1 MHPQASRVRL
11 RRSWSPI
18 TESLLVTTE
27 CWLDFPKPMTQRCE
41 CAIWHRICTCRRRA
55 LRAASMD
62 WCDETWSSESPRP
75 RIDASCLQCSQPR
88 VAPSSSRSHR
98 CMSMAY
104 VGTSSAIFLA
114 RNCVTCPV
122 PSDRSR
128 ADFGQS
134 TVETEGTSLSPV
146 NYSNFEPIFL
156 RMLTSSGGV
165 PGGASP
171 GV

>member
-1 MHPQASRVRL
+1 
-11 RRSWSPI
+11 
-18 TESLLVTTE
+18 
-27 CWLDFPKPMTQRCE
+27 
-41 CAIWHRICTCRRRA
+41 
-55 LRAASMD
+55 
-62 WCDETWSSESPRP
+62 
-75 RIDASCLQCSQPR
+75 
-88 VAPSSSRSHR
+88 
-98 CMSMAY
+98 
-104 VGTSSAIFLA
+104 
-114 RNCVTCPV
+114 V